1 MICFTYYLNVKGR
14 AVSKLSSKRQIT
26 LPVEQCRELGIEP
39 GDELECFV
47 AHGQLTLIKKRMGAA
62 NGILKYVK
70 GNARVTDEQS
80 RQDALK

>member
-1 MICFTYYLNVKGR
+1 M
-14 AVSKLSSKRQIT
+14 SKLSSKRQIT

-47 AHGQLTLIKKRMGAA
+47 AHGQLTLIKKRKGAA
-62 NGILKYVK
+62 NGILQHVK
-70 GNARVTDEQS
+70 GNACVTDEQS